1 MPAKELFK
9 PCVDCS
15 DAESVA
21 NVRSRSLCKYVVI
34 AKYSRRDPV
43 ANMRYFA
50 SYRACFERY
59 VSLKVLRRIENY
71 RRPKSIPNGER
82 HKLLLPLSFGLSSS
96 VLLHIVNAQM
106 ERQLSKPYPLVGF
119 EIHVLVIEPSTIS
132 PASSFADERFDLVQK
147 SFPRHSYKKVPFHSI
162 FDYQPKICDVI
173 SQFAGEGYVD
183 DASRTNQERLD
194 AFRASIST
202 ATSKVDVDQI
212 LLNRLIVAYGKD
224 IGCDAL
230 LWGDSDSRLAAKTLA
245 NVAKGRGSSLTW
257 QVSDGTSPS
266 SLLFHFP
273 LRDLFR
279 TELQNYASLIPELSA
294 IVIPDEPPS
303 DNVLTKNLSI
313 DELMMR
319 YVQTHGE
326 KYPGVMA
333 NVTRTANK
341 LQPAPVPADS
351 LRCSFCDACMD
362 EQRDNDTGT
371 KPRFCYACIRS
382 RPDLV
387 C

>member
-1 MPAKELFK
+1 MGL
-9 PCVDCS
+9 DT
-15 DAESVA
+15 
-21 NVRSRSLCKYVVI
+21 
-34 AKYSRRDPV
+34 V
-43 ANMRYFA
+43 ANMQYLTSR
-50 SYRACFERY
+50 RACFERY

-96 VLLHIVNAQM
+96 VLLHAVNAQM

-132 PASSFADERFDLVQK
+132 PTGSSADELFDLVQK
-147 SFPRHSYKKVPFHSI
+147 NFPRHSYKKIPFHSI
-162 FDYQPKICDVI
+162 FDYQPQIYDVI
-173 SQFAGEGYVD
+173 SQFAGKEFVVD
-183 DASRTNQERLD
+183 VSRTNQERLD
-194 AFRASIST
+194 AFRTSIST

-212 LLNRLIVAYGKD
+212 LLNRLVVAYGKD
-224 IGCDAL
+224 IGCDAI

-266 SLLFHFP
+266 GLLFHFP
-273 LRDLFR
+273 LRDLFQ
-279 TELQNYASLIPELSA
+279 TELENYASLIPELST
-294 IVIPDEPPS
+294 IIIPDAPPS

-341 LQPAPVPADS
+341 LQPTPVPADG
-351 LRCSFCDACMD
+351 LRCSFCDTCMGD
-362 EQRDNDTGT
+362 KQDNDTGSE
-371 KPRFCYACIRS
+371 PQFCYACTRS
-382 RPDLV
+382 RPELV